1 MDGSKNR
8 KKIIEKEIW
17 TDKIKG
23 KPLINVTTIW
33 DMKPYG
39 EASRCLPCLKF
50 RVYPTS
56 WRGAVGRHQRN
67 CLMNLDL
74 RNRKLNK

>member
-33 DMKPYG
+33 DMKLYV
-39 EASRCLPCLKF
+39 EAWRCLPCLKF
-50 RVYPTS
+50 RV
-56 WRGAVGRHQRN
+56 
-67 CLMNLDL
+67 
-74 RNRKLNK
+74 

>member
-23 KPLINVTTIW
+23 KPLINVTMIYDIYYLTI
-33 DMKPYG
+33 YY
-39 EASRCLPCLKF
+39 LLF
-50 RVYPTS
+50 
-56 WRGAVGRHQRN
+56 
-67 CLMNLDL
+67 
-74 RNRKLNK
+74 